1 MKNKYINLIGENCWV
16 KTAIQN
22 KTKILLCF
30 LFIVSLFFINGC
42 SKLKNS
48 VDRKKIDFGL
58 VITTSQ
64 AYKSEI
70 LWFDSN
76 FDSIQEQ
83 KLPYAM
89 LGTPFYSPVSD
100 ADKIYMI
107 PEGLGNKKDTRKVI
121 SINKQSLDVEEYPFT
136 NIALN
141 HMASIGNNVYAI
153 NTLNGDSY
161 LESYDVVSK
170 KRNSVILEKVYLETV
185 IASSDKLFCF
195 VRKLNYSDSEEA
207 KTMLNVY
214 TPSLDLEAEIDL
226 TEYGN
231 PTSMYLE
238 DEDNLYVTV
247 NRNANIKPVGKIL
260 KINKSTFKISEFIT
274 KKDIPYN
281 IFKFGDRFILTY
293 YDPVTNEGTEV
304 SVWDENGNEQI
315 FDLKTPLTV
324 AGVVNDKFVAANNNS
339 IKIFSIPDFKLIK
352 EHELSIGTS
361 NYVSALLL
369 MNE

>member
-89 LGTPFYSPVSD
+89 LGTPFYSPVAD

-238 DEDNLYVTV
+238 DEDNIYVTV
-247 NRNANIKPVGKIL
+247 NRNANIKPIGKIL
-260 KINKSTFKISEFIT
+260 KINKSTFEISEFIT
-274 KKDIPYN
+274 KKDTPYS
-281 IFKFGDRFILTY
+281 IFKFEDKFILTY
-293 YDPVTNEGTEV
+293 YDPVINEGTEV
-304 SVWDENGNEQI
+304 SVWDESGNEQI

>member
-1 MKNKYINLIGENCWV
+1 MKSKYLNLIEKFWRV
-16 KTAIQN
+16 KTDIQN
-22 KTKILLCF
+22 KAKILLCF
-30 LFIVSLFFINGC
+30 LIIVSLFFINGC
-42 SKLKNS
+42 SNLKNS
-48 VDRKKIDFGL
+48 VNREKVDLGL

-64 AYKSEI
+64 DYKSEI
-70 LWFDSN
+70 LWFDIN
-76 FDSIQEQ
+76 LDSIQKQ
-83 KLPYAM
+83 KLSYAM
-89 LGTPFYSPVSD
+89 LGSPFYSPPVNG
-100 ADKIYMI
+100 DKIYLI
-107 PEGLGNKKDTRKVI
+107 PKGLGNRKDTRKVI
-121 SINKQSLDVEEYPFT
+121 SINKKSQDIEEYPFT

-141 HMASIGNNVYAI
+141 HVASIGNNIYAI
-153 NTLNGDSY
+153 NTLNGDSC

-170 KRNSVILEKVYLETV
+170 KRKSIILEKAYLETI
-185 IASSDKLFCF
+185 IASSNKLFCF
-195 VRKLNYSDSEEA
+195 VRKFNNNSSKEQES
-207 KTMLNVY
+207 MLNVY
-214 TPSLDLEAEIDL
+214 TPILDLEAEIDI

-231 PTSMYLE
+231 PTRMYLE

-260 KINKSTFKISEFIT
+260 KINKSTFEISEFIT

-304 SVWDENGNEQI
+304 SVWDESGNEQI

-324 AGVVNDKFVAANNNS
+324 TGIVNDKFVAANNNS
-339 IKIFSIPDFKLIK
+339 IKIFSIPDFKLIR

-369 MNE
+369 VNE

>member
-1 MKNKYINLIGENCWV
+1 MKSKYLNLIEKFWRV
-16 KTAIQN
+16 KTDIQN
-22 KTKILLCF
+22 KAKILLCF
-30 LFIVSLFFINGC
+30 LIIVSLFFINGC

-70 LWFDSN
+70 LWFDLN
-76 FDSIQEQ
+76 FDSIQKQ

-89 LGTPFYSPVSD
+89 LGTPFYSPVAD

-153 NTLNGDSY
+153 NTLNGDSC

-185 IASSDKLFCF
+185 IASSGKLFCF

-260 KINKSTFKISEFIT
+260 KINKSTFEISEFTT

-281 IFKFGDRFILTY
+281 IFKFEDKFILTY
-293 YDPVTNEGTEV
+293 YDPVINEGTEV
-304 SVWDENGNEQI
+304 SIWDENGNEQI
-315 FDLKTPLTV
+315 FDLGMLLTV
-324 AGVVNDKFVAANNNS
+324 AGVMNDKFVAANNKS
-339 IKIFSIPDFKLIK
+339 IKIFSIPDFNLIK
-352 EHELSIGTS
+352 EYELSIGTS
-361 NYVSALLL
+361 NYVSGLLFV
-369 MNE
+369 NE